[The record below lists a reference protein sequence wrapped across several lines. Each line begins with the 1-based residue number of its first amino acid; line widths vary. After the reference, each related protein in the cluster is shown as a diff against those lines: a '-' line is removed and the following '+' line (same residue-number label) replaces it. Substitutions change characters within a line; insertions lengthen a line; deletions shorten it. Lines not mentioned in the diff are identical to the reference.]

1 MNEEGND
8 SHVLKPSKLDV
19 NKFKGVKTNS
29 PDQFGQ
35 QYNNDDDLS
44 KWSETGPALSRK
56 LHQRADT
63 DLSARSLH
71 HTLGIK
77 HGQASPGDHSH
88 HGITAKKIGPLEM
101 DPVTLGATRA
111 EWTIPAALTSA
122 QIIALIQKFVN
133 VRIV

>member
-1 MNEEGND
+1 MEDGHILEP
-8 SHVLKPSKLDV
+8 VKFDV
-19 NKFKGVKTNS
+19 NKFKGNKQNTT
-29 PDQFGQ
+29 DQFGQ
-35 QYNNDDDLS
+35 QYNGDSDLS
-44 KWSETGPALSRK
+44 KWSDVSPALSRK

-63 DLSARSLH
+63 DLSPRSLH

-88 HGITAKKIGPLEM
+88 DGITAKKIGPLEM

-111 EWTIPAALTSA
+111 EWTIPAAPTGA
-122 QIIALIQKFVN
+122 QLVALLQKFVN